1 MARENFI
8 SSKKKFF
15 IDILL
20 IFLLAFVLTLLSI
33 LFVDQVVDLTLIKA
47 LLTHKIIF
55 IMNYIPIFIFL
66 LIGYFLT
73 GSLGLSFCI
82 NSTILFLMGIGN
94 QNKLFYRND
103 NLRLTDLGL
112 IKEGLSMLAEGNPLK
127 VHKIYFVY
135 PIFIILGSF
144 LLIKFLKTKM
154 PKALRLGGLVF
165 SLVLGGLILNTIM
178 IDRDTYWNNSMGR
191 YHPYIE
197 VERAKDRGLVYTFTY
212 AYRDLFNHPPE
223 NYQPEE
229 AKKIL
234 ASYKESMPEDKDK
247 VDIILILGES
257 YGDLESLGAKVDPE
271 VYKPFK
277 ELREK
282 SLYGK
287 IQNYTFGGGTIE
299 TERNILTG
307 AYSNIP
313 YIKNRNSLVWMLKDQ
328 GYISHTMHPFTGAF
342 YNRLNTNKFL
352 GLDNFLYSENFFDQ
366 YYVNKPGKYF
376 PDDLLFPL
384 ILENYD
390 QRAKDHPYFN
400 FVVTMQNHTPYSQ
413 EDHGIE
419 DYLDR
424 ETFKGSDGDYNSANN
439 YLYGIKNTG
448 ENLLKLTQELEKRK
462 EPVVVIFFGDH
473 LARLGGEGELYKMMG
488 IDIGLDSLDG
498 WLNHYTTPYIFWA
511 SSEAQKHLADE
522 IKGQGPYM
530 SNYYLFAYCLN
541 KLGFK
546 SSYVK
551 YLNDILEEMPIDASS
566 YTSEN
571 GSLTANPKEETLLNK
586 NRFKNVEYY
595 YKTNFFY

>member
-20 IFLLAFVLTLLSI
+20 IFLLAFILTLVSI

-55 IMNYIPIFIFL
+55 LMNYIPIFIFL

-144 LLIKFLKTKM
+144 LLIKFLKIKM

-178 IDRDTYWNNSMGR
+178 IDRDTYWTNSMGR

-223 NYQPEE
+223 NYHPEE

-234 ASYKESMPEDKDK
+234 ASFKESMPEDKDK

-328 GYISHTMHPFTGAF
+328 GYISHTMHPFTGTF

-366 YYVNKPGKYF
+366 YYVNQPGKYF

-390 QRAKDHPYFN
+390 QRSKDHPYFN

-424 ETFKGSDGDYNSANN
+424 ETFKGSDADYNSANN

-488 IDIGLDSLDG
+488 IDIGLDNVDG

-511 SSEAQKHLADE
+511 SSEAQKHLTDE

-571 GSLTANPKEETLLNK
+571 GSLTANPKEETLLK
-586 NRFKNVEYY
+586 KSSFKNVEYY